1 MKRILVLYYSQSGDV
16 AKAADA
22 LLAPLAESGAQV
34 VCRRIEPATPYP
46 FPWRSVDRFFD
57 VMPECVVGEAPEIQ
71 SLDLAPDDRFDLV
84 VLAWQVWFL
93 SPSLPAQGLFQ
104 SPAARVLKDTPVV
117 TLSVSRNM
125 RHLAGRRMRRL
136 LHEVGAIHVGEIAVT
151 HQGSPLATFLSTPRS
166 LLTGRRDRMWGVLPP
181 TGVAKQSHHR
191 LEQIGR
197 RIAAALMRTPASL
210 APGSLAPGLLDDF
223 DAAPVNT
230 RYLLSELSAWPSF
243 FVWARIIRLLGRL
256 GRPWRTAGV
265 YAFAVWLVL
274 CILVFVPL
282 GIVLSPA
289 VFVWSQLAKHRSRA
303 RRRRFRSPGNFLP
316 TPMPHA
322 PHQLRS

>member
-16 AKAADA
+16 AKAAAA
-22 LLAPLAESGAQV
+22 LLAPLEELGAQV
-34 VCRRIEPATPYP
+34 VWRRIEPATPYP
-46 FPWRSVDRFFD
+46 FPWRSIDRFFD
-57 VMPECVVGEAPEIQ
+57 VMPECVIGEAPAIQ
-71 SLDLAPDDRFDLV
+71 PLDLAPEDRFDLV

-93 SPSLPAQGLFQ
+93 SPSLPVQGFFR
-104 SPAARVLKDTPVV
+104 SPAARVLKDAPVV

-125 RHLAGRRMRRL
+125 RHLAGRRLRRL
-136 LHEVGAIHVGEIAVT
+136 LHKVGAIHVGEVAVT
-151 HQGSPLATFLSTPRS
+151 HQGSPLATLLSTPRA
-166 LLTGRRDRMWGVLPP
+166 LLTGRRDRMWGVLPSA
-181 TGVAKQSHHR
+181 GVARQSHQR

-197 RIAAALMRTPASL
+197 LLAAAAIRTPA
-210 APGSLAPGLLDDF
+210 SLAPGLLDDF

-243 FVWARIIRLLGRL
+243 FIWARIIRRLGRL
-256 GRPWRTAGV
+256 GRLWRTAGV
-265 YAFAVWLVL
+265 YAFAVWLIL

-289 VFVWSQLAKHRSRA
+289 VFAWSQLAKYRSRA
-303 RRRRFRSPGNFLP
+303 RRRRFSSPGNFLP

-322 PHQLRS
+322 PHQVRS